1 MRFFEFLLTIFF
13 FIRYSISIREKQ
25 DHPVFRNTSSQGSL
39 NLFRNPERGVSMR
52 KVRKLFSVLLS
63 ILLIAGMMPMA
74 AGAAGPDGATEA
86 VSQIVYS
93 GEEVSVANDRV

>member
-1 MRFFEFLLTIFF
+1 
-13 FIRYSISIREKQ
+13 
-25 DHPVFRNTSSQGSL
+25 
-39 NLFRNPERGVSMR
+39 MR